1 MRSRSCY
8 VIEITV
14 IPWLDA
20 YVNIFQIVFP
30 FLIIRQNAWHFM
42 ERNELF
48 VAEFESIYELF
59 IPNSP
64 HRICMSIVSVSIA
77 SFLVAQFN
85 FHPPPSSFSSFV
97 CDVTQ
102 KFRIVRWLGTFP
114 STLFSIGHSCRFRFT
129 QSTMIWMAMKIIT
142 WKKNNRRA
150 WLGELVNEVKRG
162 EGSSY
167 KCLLNNNNSSN
178 RFTFPEV
185 FFFASHHIFQN
196 TKCSHGPFYFIF
208 FWLSCCLF

>member
-85 FHPPPSSFSSFV
+85 FHPPLLFFV
-97 CDVTQ
+97 
-102 KFRIVRWLGTFP
+102 VRLWRHSKVPNGTMTRQI
-114 STLFSIGHSCRFRFT
+114 SLDTLFNWPFMSSSLHTVNDDMNGDENNHVKKKQPPRLTWGTCKWGEERGR
-129 QSTMIWMAMKIIT
+129 II
-142 WKKNNRRA
+142 
-150 WLGELVNEVKRG
+150 
-162 EGSSY
+162 
-167 KCLLNNNNSSN
+167 
-178 RFTFPEV
+178 
-185 FFFASHHIFQN
+185 I
-196 TKCSHGPFYFIF
+196 
-208 FWLSCCLF
+208 